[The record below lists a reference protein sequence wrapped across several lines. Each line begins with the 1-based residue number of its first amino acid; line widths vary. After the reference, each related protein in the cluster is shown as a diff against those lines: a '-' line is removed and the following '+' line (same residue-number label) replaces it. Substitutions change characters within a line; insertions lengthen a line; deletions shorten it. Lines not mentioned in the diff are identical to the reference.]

1 MPAMNSITDRIV
13 LIRSRVERYRR
24 LAEALYDR
32 RIAAEVLHFADELEA
47 DLRRLERWTHAP
59 GIATPTPRAFA
70 S

>member
-1 MPAMNSITDRIV
+1 MTAMNSITDRIL

-32 RIAAEVLHFADELEA
+32 RIAAEVSRFADELEV
-47 DLRRLERWTHAP
+47 DLHRLERWQHGSGTASS
-59 GIATPTPRAFA
+59 ASRALA